1 MDNIGLVYPRSVKE
15 GIQTGDVIGFD
26 SGSLIWHYC
35 GFAHIMGNVSEK
47 ELGEIYRLMAK
58 GSRRLVLF
66 TENDDVISFFK
77 NLGCKADQRYFYCH
91 SGVLP
96 DPASLLPDGYSFA
109 EMDRDIISRLN
120 GRITPAFSWDDT
132 ERFLKYGKG
141 FCVMCDGEPVSWA
154 FTAAVSSTE
163 EDIGTETVESHRRKG
178 LAAAAAAKTAEYIIT
193 GGKAPVWACHC
204 GNAGSQ
210 KTAAKIGFVKDTEC
224 TVISMA

>member
-1 MDNIGLVYPRSVKE
+1 
-15 GIQTGDVIGFD
+15 
-26 SGSLIWHYC
+26 
-35 GFAHIMGNVSEK
+35 
-47 ELGEIYRLMAK
+47 
-58 GSRRLVLF
+58 
-66 TENDDVISFFK
+66 
-77 NLGCKADQRYFYCH
+77 
-91 SGVLP
+91 
-96 DPASLLPDGYSFA
+96 
-109 EMDRDIISRLN
+109 MDRDIISRLN

-178 LAAAAAAKTAEYIIT
+178 LAAAAAAKTAEYIIA

-210 KTAAKIGFVKDTEC
+210 KTAAKIGFVKDTGC